1 MQSKIEDAVTS
12 YGPVMQRHDGK
23 IQKDASK
30 HTPAASKMI
39 KVAVAE
45 VVEDIEGAT
54 PGDVL
59 RVISRKFSQ
68 LVHLGP
74 LIKKDLDAEEALEA
88 AKRAE
93 AEAATQAAEAAAAA
107 AAAATAAAGTGN
119 SGTSLSGG
127 NIDFKP
133 TTTST
138 FNIGAQG
145 GNAELI
151 AKMEMMEVK
160 VAAMTKAQAEMD
172 MKIDSTLAKMKST
185 CDAMESAT
193 KSMTSKQAETE
204 AKMESAMESMTSK
217 QAEKQSDM

>member
-1 MQSKIEDAVTS
+1 MQPNPSTESGIEKAIA
-12 YGPVMQRHDGK
+12 RHDLGMQFHDQRIPK
-23 IQKDASK
+23 NAVKNA
-30 HTPAASKMI
+30 PEAAAMLKE
-39 KVAVAE
+39 AVEE
-45 VVEDIEGAT
+45 VMKGVKGAT
-54 PGDVL
+54 AGDVL
-59 RVISRKFSQ
+59 RAISRKFGQ

-88 AKRAE
+88 AK

-133 TTTST
+133 TTT
-138 FNIGAQG
+138 NKVDVIIGPQG

-160 VAAMTKAQAEMD
+160 VAAMNDTV
-172 MKIDSTLAKMKST
+172 
-185 CDAMESAT
+185 
-193 KSMTSKQAETE
+193 
-204 AKMESAMESMTSK
+204 
-217 QAEKQSDM
+217 